1 VHCPRCGAPS
11 EEGAKY
17 CAACG
22 ATLPGAG
29 PEPPERT
36 PFRERIRRLVGTT
49 RRAQWLTAATVLA
62 IAIAIAAFIVLPTND
77 DSGTPQDA
85 YTRAADATCVKEKQ
99 QIAAAQ
105 QRALQGGAEGLS
117 RYADDL
123 VLIAADW
130 RSTLA
135 GTSPPPDRVDQ
146 AQELQAALLEV
157 EARAGTLAR
166 VAREGSRKAIL
177 AQASRVDAST
187 ARVESA
193 VDGLGLERCA
203 DVSLGLGRVDAG

>member
-1 VHCPRCGAPS
+1 VHCPRCGAPT

-49 RRAQWLTAATVLA
+49 RRAQWLTAATALA

-77 DSGTPQDA
+77 DNGTPQDA
-85 YTRAADATCVKEKQ
+85 YTRAADATCVNEKQ
-99 QIAAAQ
+99 QIADAQ
-105 QRALQGGAEGLS
+105 RRALQGGPGGLS

-130 RSTLA
+130 RSALA
-135 GTSPPPDRVDQ
+135 GTSAPPDRADQ
-146 AQELQAALLEV
+146 AEELQSALREV
-157 EARAGTLAR
+157 EVQAGALAR
-166 VAREGSRKAIL
+166 VAREGNRKAIL
-177 AQASRVDAST
+177 AEANRVDEST

-193 VDGLGLERCA
+193 IDE
-203 DVSLGLGRVDAG
+203 LGLGRCANLSLGLARIDSQ